1 MYRKISHK
9 PGLIAFVA
17 MFLLVFAGGYAVAD
31 SHKEKGGEKVD
42 YTAMSAEELAEYLIF
57 EAKGFDVDEKTQEGA
72 TVRAR
77 LTQDELQ
84 KTCSEL
90 KGAPAD
96 SDTARSVTQLAAES
110 IVYPE
115 GGIELG
121 DWKEGQAVAE
131 NAFGFRVGHNV
142 DDHSALETGGLCMN
156 CHQLEKE
163 KANRS
168 GTLGP
173 TLVGYGKMR
182 DRSEQTLKYTY
193 EVIYNAHAF
202 FPCTKMPRFG
212 ANGILTQQKIADVMA
227 YLLDPE
233 SPVNE

>member
-9 PGLIAFVA
+9 PGLIALVSLFLFVI
-17 MFLLVFAGGYAVAD
+17 AGGYAVAD
-31 SHKEKGGEKVD
+31 SHKEERSEKPD
-42 YTAMSAEELAEYLIF
+42 YTAMSAEELAEYLIL
-57 EAKGFDVDEKTQEGA
+57 EARGFDVDAKTQEGG
-72 TVRAR
+72 TLRDR
-77 LTQDELQ
+77 LQQDELQ
-84 KTCSEL
+84 KTCSKL
-90 KGAPAD
+90 KGGPAD
-96 SDTARSVTQLAAES
+96 SATAREVTQMASDS

-121 DWKEGQAVAE
+121 DWKKGQAVAE
-131 NAFGFRVGHNV
+131 NAFGFRVGHSA
-142 DDHSALETGGLCMN
+142 DDHSAKETGGLCMN
-156 CHQLEKE
+156 CHQLEQE
-163 KANRS
+163 KVSRS

-173 TLVGYGKMR
+173 TLIGYGKTR
-182 DRSEQTLKYTY
+182 GDSEQTLKYTY

-212 ANGILTQQKIADVMA
+212 VNGILSQQKIADVMA